1 MLEIRAIIYNINVER
16 EKMTKNLKEALSY
29 ISKIQEK
36 GNRFIVEQ
44 LNKNG
49 IKELVPSHG
58 DILAVLYKD
67 GKTTMKEIA
76 DKIHRT
82 KPNVTVLVNKLK
94 RLGYVKRED
103 SKTDSRYTYIVLTQ
117 KGKSFETVFKDI
129 SKKLNKKLYKNFSDN
144 EYKKFET
151 YLKKA
156 FNNLK

>member
-1 MLEIRAIIYNINVER
+1 M
-16 EKMTKNLKEALSY
+16 KKLKEALSY
-29 ISKIQEK
+29 ISKIHEK
-36 GNRFIVEQ
+36 GNRFVIEQ

-67 GKTTMKEIA
+67 GKSTMKEIA

-82 KPNVTVLVNKLK
+82 KPNVTVLVNKLE

-117 KGKSFETVFKDI
+117 KGKKFEPVFKDI

-144 EYKKFET
+144 EYEKLET
-151 YLKKA
+151 CLKKA
-156 FNNLK
+156 LNNLS

>member
-1 MLEIRAIIYNINVER
+1 MLEIRAIIYNINTER

-82 KPNVTVLVNKLK
+82 KPNVTVLVNKLE